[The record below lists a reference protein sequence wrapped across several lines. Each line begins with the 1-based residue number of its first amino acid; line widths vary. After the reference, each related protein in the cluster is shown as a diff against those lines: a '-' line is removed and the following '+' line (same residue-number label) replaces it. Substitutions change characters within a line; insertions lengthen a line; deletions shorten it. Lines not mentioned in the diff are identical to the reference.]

1 MEIDK
6 LNKNQIVLLTL
17 LVSFVTSI
25 ATGIVTVTLMDQA
38 PVGVT
43 QTVNRVVERTIE
55 RVVPGETK
63 TTTVIKEVPI
73 LITEEQLIAD
83 LVQSASAAVVRVTR
97 GAESLGSA
105 FIVSR
110 DGQVITAAHLLIE
123 PAGSGSRPAVSG
135 DKFNLILEKGEK
147 VEATLVRLNHDAD
160 LALLQAS
167 KEQLAKL
174 AATAPAAAG
183 AVGTGDD
190 QSALLFRAA
199 EGENRN
205 ATSTAAKPLWTAV
218 EIAETETFP
227 GQTVVV
233 IGALADGPIS
243 VAGGIIS
250 SLVNSAAAG
259 ADLTFLKTNAVNEN
273 NLGGPVFNTKG
284 KVIGVATAPG
294 SAVAALAVKKL
305 LAS

>member
-1 MEIDK
+1 MSGNTPTISNTRTAGPITLTLFGRCLTGRRWRRYYKREMEIDK

-43 QTVNRVVERTIE
+43 QTVNRVVERTSE

-83 LVQSASAAVVRVTR
+83 LVQSASAAGVRVTR

-110 DGQVITAAHLLIE
+110 DCQVITAAHLLIE

-167 KEQLAKL
+167 KEQLDKL
-174 AATAPAAAG
+174 AVGAAPAGTDGAA
-183 AVGTGDD
+183 DD

-205 ATSTAAKPLWTAV
+205 GTST
-218 EIAETETFP
+218 
-227 GQTVVV
+227 
-233 IGALADGPIS
+233 
-243 VAGGIIS
+243 
-250 SLVNSAAAG
+250 
-259 ADLTFLKTNAVNEN
+259 
-273 NLGGPVFNTKG
+273 
-284 KVIGVATAPG
+284 
-294 SAVAALAVKKL
+294 
-305 LAS
+305 

>member
-97 GAESLGSA
+97 GATESLGSA

-110 DGQVITAAHLLIE
+110 DGQVITAAHLLVE
-123 PAGSGSRPAVSG
+123 SAGSGSRPAVSG

-167 KEQLAKL
+167 KEQLDKL
-174 AATAPAAAG
+174 AVGAAPAGTDGAA
-183 AVGTGDD
+183 DD

-199 EGENRN
+199 EGENRS

>member
-55 RVVPGETK
+55 RGVPGETK

-73 LITEEQLIAD
+73 LITDEQLIAD

-97 GAESLGSA
+97 GATESLGSA

-110 DGQVITAAHLLIE
+110 DGQVITAAHLLVE
-123 PAGSGSRPAVSG
+123 SAGSGSRAAAPG

-167 KEQLAKL
+167 KEQLDKL
-174 AATAPAAAG
+174 AVGAAPAGTDGAA
-183 AVGTGDD
+183 DD